1 MRIEADKQQR
11 LVTIWLPKDEAGTQL
26 NAIVDQYRGMR
37 YRVAVFRSGEQD
49 LFECTTGLLL
59 NNRG

>member
-11 LVTIWLPKDEAGTQL
+11 LVTIWLPTDEAGTQL
-26 NAIVDQYRGMR
+26 NAIVDQYRGMH
-37 YRVAVFRSGEQD
+37 YRVAVFHSGKQD
-49 LFECTTGLLL
+49 LLECTTGLLL

>member
-11 LVTIWLPKDEAGTQL
+11 LVTIWLPKGEAGTQL
-26 NAIVDQYRGMR
+26 NAIVDQYRDMH
-37 YRVAVFRSGEQD
+37 YRVAVFHSGKQD
-49 LFECTTGLLL
+49 LLECTTGLLL

>member
-11 LVTIWLPKDEAGTQL
+11 LVTIWLSKDEAGTQL
-26 NAIVDQYRGMR
+26 NAIVDQYRGMH
-37 YRVAVFRSGEQD
+37 YRVAVFHSGKQD
-49 LFECTTGLLL
+49 LLECTTGLLL

>member
-26 NAIVDQYRGMR
+26 NTIVDQYCGMR

-49 LFECTTGLLL
+49 LLECTTGLLL

>member
-11 LVTIWLPKDEAGTQL
+11 LVTIWIAKDEAGTQL
-26 NAIVDQYRGMR
+26 NAIVDQYRGMH
-37 YRVAVFRSGEQD
+37 YRVAVFHSGKQD
-49 LFECTTGLLL
+49 LLECTTGLLL

>member
-49 LFECTTGLLL
+49 LL
-59 NNRG
+59 

>member
-1 MRIEADKQQR
+1 MRIEADRQQK
-11 LVTIWLPKDEAGTQL
+11 LVTIWLPKDEAGTGL

-37 YRVAVFRSGEQD
+37 YRVAVFRSGKQD
-49 LFECTTGLLL
+49 LLECTTGLLL